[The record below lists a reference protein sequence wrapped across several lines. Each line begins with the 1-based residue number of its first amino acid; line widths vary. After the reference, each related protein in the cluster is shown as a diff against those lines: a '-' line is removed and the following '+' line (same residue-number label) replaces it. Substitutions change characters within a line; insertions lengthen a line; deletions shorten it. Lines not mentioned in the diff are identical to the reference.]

1 MARPFRVPPELWA
14 DYLDGFH
21 AEKPGVAESVISRSM
36 AGFQNPYSWL
46 SRAVSS
52 SALNVLDVTCGSGAM
67 SRELE
72 APERMVIGLDISS
85 AEIQQA
91 ARRSEGPFVQGDV
104 LALPFIDEAFDA
116 VTCSMGLAVVRPV
129 DQMIAEVSRV
139 LKTGGI
145 FAALMPAERPLR
157 VADVPIASKLALI
170 LRSLPR
176 FPGALE
182 LTVDPILSDHGLRRV
197 ENARALYHYPV
208 RTLADA
214 EIMVSALYLPK
225 TRDSRFTAAV
235 EYLAAKAEKDGVVQ
249 IPIPMRRIIAI
260 K

>member
-21 AEKPGVAESVISRSM
+21 TERPGITESVLSRSM

-52 SALNVLDVTCGSGAM
+52 SALKVLDVTCGSGAM

-72 APERMVIGLDISS
+72 APDRMVVGLDISS

-91 ARRSEGPFVQGDV
+91 ARRSAGPFVQGDD
-104 LALPFIDEAFDA
+104 LSLPFADEAFDA

-129 DQMIAEVSRV
+129 EQMIAEISRV
-139 LKTGGI
+139 LKPGGV
-145 FAALMPAERPLR
+145 FAALMPAERPLGI
-157 VADVPIASKLALI
+157 ADLPIAAHLALT
-170 LRSLPR
+170 LHSLPR

-208 RTLADA
+208 RKAMDA

-225 TRDSRFTAAV
+225 TRDSRFLAAV
-235 EYLAAKAEKDGVVQ
+235 EYLANKAEKDGVVQ
-249 IPIPMRRIIAI
+249 VPIPMRRIIAI